1 MAEGPNVGKV
11 SVKVQPDTSRFHRTL
26 KTQLKR
32 FRDTPKIRV
41 DAAISNE
48 SMVGLRKQ
56 LKQLLGDIGEAEISW
71 KWKEQSTKAPKLP
84 PSEKTKIPTVPDTDA
99 FKRRLLAE
107 VSRAAARAEAEI
119 PLTVDGEKLRR
130 ELDDTLD
137 HARRQIN
144 AFTVNDDVSVTLFHR
159 QQLDRDVASIKQLEE
174 RIKGVGKSDHD
185 IAATTASI
193 ASLGAAASNASGGMG
208 GLSRAGLITFAV
220 LALAAPAVGLVAG
233 LIAGLPSLLAATGAG
248 IAAFALGMDG
258 IKKAAATLQPQFDAL
273 KASVSGV
280 FESRLTEQFQ
290 QLSVLFPILEQGMGR
305 VAGGLMDMMQGFTN
319 VVTSGQGMAQI
330 QGILANT
337 SFMFSMMAPMVEKF
351 TSSFLTLASSG
362 AASFNLLLQPL
373 QNFATGFND
382 MANRITSNGMFEGA
396 MAGLSQTLDGIFGL
410 FNRLMEVGVTAMAAL
425 GGPLQNMLGGFGDL
439 LVAAMPAL
447 TSFAAG
453 LANTIGALGTSL
465 APAFAAL
472 TPVLDAIMP
481 IITQLATT
489 LGGALS
495 SAVVAL
501 APPLTEM
508 VNVLG
513 PVLTTALQSLAPLLG
528 VIAENLGGLLLSAVQ
543 ALAPIM
549 PQIAETFAML
559 ATAISGT
566 LAQVLPVLVQAFAQL
581 LPVFIEL
588 VPPILQVVQAFVP
601 LIPALGQL
609 VVAALGVVSALT
621 PLIAGFAAV
630 VTVVALVIAKIV
642 EFAAN
647 VVAWVVNAAAGI
659 VSAITSG
666 MQQFVSVIGDGIG
679 AAVDWFTGLGDKV
692 RAACAGFGTVLIAAG
707 KALMKGLLDG
717 ITAGWNAVKDFVGGL
732 ASKIASLKGPIPYD
746 KKVLIPNG
754 EALMEG
760 LTKGIKDGSESAL
773 DEAKSLAGKIR
784 DAFAEGMGSGVDVD
798 LALKDKIKDL
808 KANRDLM
815 NLQLDQTRSSGAT
828 DETKMLNEQKQQL
841 NLQIRQLEFAKRYG
855 EEVSST
861 TDKQADYNSQLESAM
876 KIPHDFADATT
887 GQFMGDLGISGN
899 GALTSLAKQGLQ
911 WGSQFVFNVSDVD
924 SALGAKDRITNQQ
937 SLQMAGR

>member
-1 MAEGPNVGKV
+1 MADGPNVGKV
-11 SVKVQPDTSRFHRTL
+11 SVKVTPDTSRFHRLL
-26 KTQLKR
+26 KKQLERGK
-32 FRDTPKIRV
+32 DILRV
-41 DAAISNE
+41 D
-48 SMVGLRKQ
+48 VDL
-56 LKQLLGDIGEAEISW
+56 D
-71 KWKEQSTKAPKLP
+71 TKGVKAQ
-84 PSEKTKIPTVPDTDA
+84 
-99 FKRRLLAE
+99 F
-107 VSRAAARAEAEI
+107 
-119 PLTVDGEKLRR
+119 EKLVSSLGTAKVRW
-130 ELDDTLD
+130 EWDNSN
-137 HARRQIN
+137 ARVPALPGNQRVKIG
-144 AFTVNDDVSVTLFHR
+144 VDVDQVR
-159 QQLDRDVASIKQLEE
+159 QLEE
-174 RIKGVGKSDHD
+174 RLKGLGKSDHD
-185 IAATTASI
+185 IAATAASI
-193 ASLGAAASNASGGMG
+193 ASLGAAASNARGGVG
-208 GLSRAGLITFAV
+208 GLGRAGLITFAV
-220 LALAAPAVGLVAG
+220 FALAAPAVGLVAG

-248 IAAFALGMDG
+248 IGAVALGMDG

-290 QLSVLFPILEQGMGR
+290 QLSVLFPLLEAGMGR
-305 VAGGLMDMMQGFTN
+305 VAGGLSDMMQGFTN

-337 SFMFSMMAPMVEKF
+337 SYMFSMMAPMVEKF

-439 LVAAMPAL
+439 LVGAMPAL
-447 TSFAAG
+447 TSFSAV

-773 DEAKSLAGKIR
+773 DEAKALAGKIR

>member
-144 AFTVNDDVSVTLFHR
+144 AFTVNDNVSVTLFHR

-290 QLSVLFPILEQGMGR
+290 QLQVLFPLLEAGMGR

-337 SFMFSMMAPMVEKF
+337 GYMFSMMAPMVEKF

-581 LPVFIEL
+581 LPVFVEL

-647 VVAWVVNAAAGI
+647 VVAWVVNAVAGM

-876 KIPHDFADATT
+876 KIPYDFADATM

>member
-11 SVKVQPDTSRFHRTL
+11 SVKVTPDTSRFHRLL
-26 KTQLKR
+26 KKQLERGK
-32 FRDTPKIRV
+32 DILRV
-41 DAAISNE
+41 D
-48 SMVGLRKQ
+48 VDL
-56 LKQLLGDIGEAEISW
+56 D
-71 KWKEQSTKAPKLP
+71 TKGVKAQ
-84 PSEKTKIPTVPDTDA
+84 
-99 FKRRLLAE
+99 F
-107 VSRAAARAEAEI
+107 
-119 PLTVDGEKLRR
+119 EKLVSSLGTAKVRW
-130 ELDDTLD
+130 EWDNSN
-137 HARRQIN
+137 ARVPALPGNQRVKIG
-144 AFTVNDDVSVTLFHR
+144 VDVDQVR
-159 QQLDRDVASIKQLEE
+159 QLEE
-174 RIKGVGKSDHD
+174 RLKGLGKSDHD
-185 IAATTASI
+185 IAATAASI
-193 ASLGAAASNASGGMG
+193 ASLGAAASNARGGVG
-208 GLSRAGLITFAV
+208 GLGRAGLITFAV
-220 LALAAPAVGLVAG
+220 FALAAPAVGLVAG

-248 IAAFALGMDG
+248 IGAVALGMDG

-396 MAGLSQTLDGIFGL
+396 MAGLSQTLDGILNL

-439 LVAAMPAL
+439 LVGAMPAL
-447 TSFAAG
+447 TSF
-453 LANTIGALGTSL
+453 SS
-465 APAFAAL
+465 
-472 TPVLDAIMP
+472 VLNAIMP

-588 VPPILQVVQAFVP
+588 IPPILQVVQAFVP

-642 EFAAN
+642 EFATN

>member
-48 SMVGLRKQ
+48 SMLGLRKQ

-84 PSEKTKIPTVPDTDA
+84 PSEKTKIPTIPDTDA

-208 GLSRAGLITFAV
+208 GLSRAGLITLAV

-233 LIAGLPSLLAATGAG
+233 LIAGLPSLLAAGGAG

-258 IKKAAATLQPQFDAL
+258 IKKAAATLGPQFNAL

-290 QLSVLFPILEQGMGR
+290 QLQVLFPILEQGMGR
-305 VAGGLMDMMQGFTN
+305 VAGGLSDMMQGFTN

-396 MAGLSQTLDGIFGL
+396 MAGLSQTLDGILNL

-439 LVAAMPAL
+439 LVGAMPAL
-447 TSFAAG
+447 TSFSAV

-588 VPPILQVVQAFVP
+588 IPPILQVVQAFVP

-642 EFAAN
+642 EFATN

-773 DEAKSLAGKIR
+773 DEAKALAGKIR

-876 KIPHDFADATT
+876 KIPYDFADATM